1 MLMYGGQIAQITAQE
16 QRCEKSIEPQF
27 KLYVCLGYVFSS
39 ESAHFDYCKMI
50 YIYICLIISSF
61 KCDPAKF

>member
-50 YIYICLIISSF
+50 YV
-61 KCDPAKF
+61 